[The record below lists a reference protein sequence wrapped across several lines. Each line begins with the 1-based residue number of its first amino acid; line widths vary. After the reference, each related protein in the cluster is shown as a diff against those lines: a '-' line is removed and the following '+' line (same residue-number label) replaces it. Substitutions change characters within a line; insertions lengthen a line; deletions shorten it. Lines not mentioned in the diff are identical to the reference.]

1 MVRLRIISASILVPI
16 SVVFAYIGGPL
27 LVAYVAFIMWLAAR
41 EYVSVLN
48 HGPYRPSRPLVV
60 GAVLV
65 FIVGAFLTSASGRA
79 WLAPAGLA
87 TRASWAE
94 WVLVTALALAL
105 LATLWHVSDHERG
118 APNSAVDWAFT
129 LAGGLYLGLFSAYF
143 VIMRED
149 LGADGRWLALV
160 MLPAQWLSDT
170 TAMLI
175 GRRIGRHKMVPRLSP
190 GKSWEGYLAGVAG
203 GGLAGLVLGAVAYQL
218 AGGATAVTALVGL
231 VAGLVVSA
239 LTPIGDLGESLIK
252 RQVNV
257 KDSSQLL
264 PGHGGMLD
272 RTDSQL
278 WAVVLAYYFFVLFIR
293 PG

>member
-278 WAVVLAYYFFVLFIR
+278 WAVVLAYFFFVLFIR